1 MDASDFAGLGAK
13 LIAEEETEVH
23 SPRSSKGRRKS
34 VEPQSLS
41 NLQQSKHQSRFF
53 PDGGELSPAC
63 PEQLDSPSLANIE
76 ASPTSAS
83 PLNPAAATF
92 VPAGSPKKNIGK
104 PPTPKKRREAHVWPG
119 PGGGSSPQKTRSRP
133 GTPMRQREAS
143 SVVAGDVKSEAS
155 AGPHFAF
162 VLCSVEDAA
171 VIAVK

>member
-1 MDASDFAGLGAK
+1 
-13 LIAEEETEVH
+13 VH

-41 NLQQSKHQSRFF
+41 NLQQSKHQSRYF
-53 PDGGELSPAC
+53 PDGGGGGDDGGELSPAC
-63 PEQLDSPSLANIE
+63 PDQLDSPSLANIE

-104 PPTPKKRREAHVWPG
+104 PPTPKKRREAHVLPG

-133 GTPMRQREAS
+133 GTPMRQHEAS

-155 AGPHFAF
+155 AGPRFAF